1 MPLFSSPVSA
11 ALLLGLL
18 QPAKRSSANGSVAS
32 TRATSPSS
40 SSGDAASSEDASAV
54 PTVHRKQLVKSDVGD
69 LARRRGRSVLMLSEL
84 VIDHGSEGM
93 PEGSPSEESTS
104 SLLVTQGHSSTC
116 TPANAQFMGFSPPM
130 SIVGNGYAPA
140 SCAVASQ
147 VVDQSMMRTVP
158 VQRSID
164 ASQRSQVPSSRTT
177 IAAAGADASQRTP
190 GCAASA
196 TGGHTSQHNAAR
208 KVSFDAAAL
217 GGDASQRSPPGCTNR
232 VAESRSAHFCPVAQA
247 MQQSVIPL
255 GASPPKGFAPTILPP
270 ALARPSPPKGLPPAL
285 DSPTSPESD
294 FQVLLDLAVA
304 SGNQKAIDALRRQ
317 AQKAAGIAPPSIIA
331 ATVPEVS
338 SPASSH
344 SASSG
349 DASQRSPDGKTTQG
363 IIAGT
368 SPDAVGQGSARVF
381 SVGDASQRCPVGSVL
396 TNFAVDGCSDTVKS
410 WLLGASSNGLPVSDA
425 LIAEQLHAAVPEV
438 YED

>member
-147 VVDQSMMRTVP
+147 VV
-158 VQRSID
+158 
-164 ASQRSQVPSSRTT
+164 PSSRTT

-190 GCAASA
+190 GD
-196 TGGHTSQHNAAR
+196 HTSQHNAAR
-208 KVSFDAAAL
+208 KMSFDVAAL
-217 GGDASQRSPPGCTNR
+217 GGYASQRSPPGCTNR